1 MVALKGA
8 DMNPLLL
15 VLMLAAAPTVSG
27 NDPAREVA
35 LTREM
40 IEDAAIRYDDDGLR
54 LGRERA
60 ARLAADG
67 EAAGDT
73 RLARDAHRLIAL
85 SAWAQVYTGHN
96 TLDTLRP
103 IVEDGI
109 RHADRAAALDERDPE
124 ALVLGAALRGSTF
137 LLGAGTPESR
147 TVMIDRLRKALE
159 ADANATPAGV
169 FNGLARSMDP
179 AGPARPEGV
188 QVYAD
193 LVRRLDGRPGGDSA
207 PIDFWDLQARAWYAT
222 VRLQALQPDIAPI
235 RADVARLKTL
245 RPDSE
250 LARDLGL
257 RVEHH
262 AWAPAA
268 AVSALAWQP
277 LGSDPAGDGKNAGAP
292 DLRALDFARDAQ
304 RVWFRLTFDKEL
316 PPSFGLNVA
325 VDRDGDPSGDRAWW
339 GQGSHFR
346 FDRLVTAWIV
356 REGDGYFGR
365 AGVTDATGSLAVR
378 LEKLSTDLALRLGD
392 DGKSVLVGVP
402 ASALDLSSQARVI
415 AAGGT
420 NLIWNDD
427 LTAAAGEGLALP
439 APPAPAPQ

>member
-1 MVALKGA
+1 
-8 DMNPLLL
+8 MNPILL
-15 VLMLAAAPTVSG
+15 VLMLAAVPA

-40 IEDAAIRYDDDGLR
+40 IEDAAIRYDDSGLS

-67 EAAGDT
+67 EAAGDV

-85 SAWAQVYTGHN
+85 SAYAQIYTGHN
-96 TLDTLRP
+96 ALDTLRP
-103 IVEDGI
+103 LAEEGI
-109 RHADRAAALDERDPE
+109 RHADRAAALDARDPE

-137 LLGAGTPESR
+137 LLGAGTPEAR
-147 TVMIDRLRKALE
+147 TAMIDRLRKALE
-159 ADANATPAGV
+159 VDAAAIPAGV

-193 LVRRLDGRPGGDSA
+193 LVRRLDARPAAESVPTG
-207 PIDFWDLQARAWYAT
+207 FWDLQARAWYAI
-222 VRLQALQPDIAPI
+222 VRLQNLQPDIAPI
-235 RADVARLKTL
+235 RADVARLQAL

-250 LARDLGL
+250 LARELGL

-262 AWAPAA
+262 AWAPAS
-268 AVSALAWQP
+268 AVSGLAWQS
-277 LGSDPAGDGKNAGAP
+277 LGSDAAGDGTHAEAP
-292 DLRALDFARDAQ
+292 DLRALNFARDPQ
-304 RVWFRLTFDKEL
+304 RVWFRLTFEKEL

-339 GQGSHFR
+339 GQGSRFR
-346 FDRLVTAWIV
+346 FDRLVTAWVV

-365 AGVTDATGSLAVR
+365 VGVTDAIGSLAVR
-378 LEKLSTDLALRLGD
+378 LEKLTTDVALRLGE

-402 ASALDLSSQARVI
+402 APALDLTPQARVI

-427 LTAAAGEGLALP
+427 LTAPAGEGIALP
-439 APPAPAPQ
+439 AQPAQPPQ